1 MSERSG
7 VVYDLGY
14 QPYSGDRLG
23 RRGAVL
29 AVYKDGLRRVM
40 GLRRRARRKALPW
53 SLFVI
58 ALLPAGFFLAF
69 SVITGELITDDF
81 GRPVEFFGP
90 ADYSSFSATITLLFV
105 ALAATELLLPDRVSG
120 TLEVYASR
128 PLRRIDYLGAR
139 GAALLTL
146 VLAFLVVPQTL
157 LVVGNAFVSPDGFLA
172 SIVDDL
178 DVLARAV
185 AATSVYFLAFA
196 PLAAAVAAIAARQA
210 IAAGVYLVTMF
221 MANGMSELLVVNDF
235 DVFGLTAL
243 NHHPRYVSDWI
254 FDDSTL
260 NWIPDRA
267 GFDPWVS
274 LAVIVAI
281 AASSAVV
288 VMHRYRKWL

>member
-81 GRPVEFFGP
+81 GQPVEFFGP

-196 PLAAAVAAIAARQA
+196 PLAAAVAALAARQA

-288 VMHRYRKWL
+288 VMYRYRKWL

>member
-1 MSERSG
+1 MSDRSG

-14 QPYSGDRLG
+14 QPYSGERLG
-23 RRGAVL
+23 WRGAVV

-40 GLRRRARRKALPW
+40 GVRRRARRKALPW

-81 GRPVEFFGP
+81 GQPVEFFGP

-185 AATSVYFLAFA
+185 AATFVYFLAFA
-196 PLAAAVAAIAARQA
+196 PVAAAVAAVADRQA
-210 IAAGVYLVTMF
+210 TAAGVYLVTMF
-221 MANGMSELLVVNDF
+221 MANGMSELLVNDF

-254 FDDSTL
+254 FDDRTL
-260 NWIPDRA
+260 DWIPDRA

-274 LAVIVAI
+274 LAVIIAI
-281 AASSAVV
+281 AAASGLLVV
-288 VMHRYRKWL
+288 YRYRKWL

>member
-81 GRPVEFFGP
+81 GQPVEFFGP

-288 VMHRYRKWL
+288 VMYRYRKWL